1 MTLKA
6 IILLRAFFGAN
17 GVSVENG
24 CTTPD
29 ANEAMVKKEA
39 IKKCN
44 KAYLLAD
51 KSKFDESSFI
61 TFCKMEDVIIITNKE
76 NCEKYTSEILKV

>member
-1 MTLKA
+1 
-6 IILLRAFFGAN
+6 
-17 GVSVENG
+17 
-24 CTTPD
+24 
-29 ANEAMVKKEA
+29 MVKKEA